1 MMRRIPFSYK
11 PVPLSLSSLCTCP
24 CRSTQRKSLLLPHFS
39 EKYLNLRLVDP
50 KPLSHSRCNWI
61 SVNRRVITAVARA
74 ESNQIGDDGNS
85 KEHTRCCGIDDTD
98 TLPPLFVCSNCCEEF
113 AEQQK
118 KVLQPK
124 YEFPSAE
131 NVFLIELGDDYFGGD
146 ERSLGMIFPEENFL
160 LQNPFLDQT
169 LWRNQFFCK

>member
-1 MMRRIPFSYK
+1 MESKLKFQGGCDIWM
-11 PVPLSLSSLCTCP
+11 V
-24 CRSTQRKSLLLPHFS
+24 
-39 EKYLNLRLVDP
+39 
-50 KPLSHSRCNWI
+50 RCVC
-61 SVNRRVITAVARA
+61 SARD
-74 ESNQIGDDGNS
+74 DDG
-85 KEHTRCCGIDDTD
+85 ERMIACDVCEIWQHTRCCGIDDTD

-131 NVFLIELGDDYFGGD
+131 NVFLIESGDDYFGGD

-169 LWRNQFFCK
+169 LWINQFFCK